1 MIDPD
6 SAHLLHTGEYA
17 QVLLNVSAD
26 PLFRSAALVAL
37 GRCGE
42 ARQVL
47 LDATQR
53 AAVGDDAVT
62 TLMLRVNLAVLDA
75 STTSG
80 TLAALELALASAS
93 AARSWRALCL
103 MHVRLVTLQLRRS
116 APSAT
121 ALQLAANKVIVV
133 ATALRSASASTKRPR
148 FACDDAA
155 SVETAAVLRHVLV
168 PLLEDERVEA
178 PLRHELL
185 RFVNVYVFLAFNST
199 PHTAGAVA
207 ALAHDIAACLR
218 ADVSPLCGFPTLLI
232 SAHIKLAAGAFEQ
245 CASLCSAAL
254 ELDGAVPPV
263 VRGNAFYVR
272 GCALLAQQQYVG
284 AMSDFDSA
292 MQCAYRF
299 SASALM
305 REVCRLA
312 IGAGDWRAAS
322 QVLGSAA
329 QQHSGG
335 GASRADLDAA
345 TAMLNL
351 ALVFRA
357 ADRPEATATML
368 KLLWESC
375 CRDRQQASAVS
386 ATEMVAVCRAV
397 PHAARTIVAASGV
410 RLHSLCDVDA
420 AAMRYWAAK
429 AALQAGQF
437 ESALALYVGAAASF
451 PIGGAQNEQ
460 RSLLSVDAVR
470 LRREL
475 IYLHLCTGDAAR
487 ALALSDEVLAAAGA
501 DPEVT
506 LLRADAMVVLGMT
519 QPALEALERLE
530 TQLADSAD
538 RRHAQLRSVARNNR
552 ALLHLRFGE
561 EASAVKL
568 LRLLVSAEPHNLP
581 AAFNYCLVARRLGA
595 AYETEAC
602 LAWLEARQLPVLDD
616 ALKFADLAARRR
628 AALDQL
634 DPRDH
639 SCVGGQ
645 PAALGRALDGVVSG
659 AVTQRAA
666 LSLDVVVLKRWC
678 TLIADPRRH
687 RQLSEARGRR

>member
-1 MIDPD
+1 MIGSDC
-6 SAHLLHTGEYA
+6 AHLLDTGEYS
-17 QVLLNVSAD
+17 QVLLRAGAD

-47 LDATQR
+47 RDA

-62 TLMLRVNLAVLDA
+62 TLMLRANLAVLDA

-133 ATALRSASASTKRPR
+133 ATALRSASTKRPR

-185 RFVNVYVFLAFNST
+185 RFVNVYVFLAFNLA
-199 PHTAGAVA
+199 PRTAGAVA
-207 ALAHDIAACLR
+207 ALAHDIAVCLR
-218 ADVSPLCGFPTLLI
+218 ADVSPLCRFPTLLI

-254 ELDGAVPPV
+254 ELDGAVPPAL
-263 VRGNAFYVR
+263 RGNAFYVR
-272 GCALLAQQQYVG
+272 GCALLAQQLYVG
-284 AMSDFDSA
+284 ALSDFDSA
-292 MQCAYRF
+292 MQCAYRY

-312 IGAGDWRAAS
+312 LGAADWRSAS

-375 CRDRQQASAVS
+375 CRDRQQASAIS

-437 ESALALYVGAAASF
+437 ESALALYVGAAAAF
-451 PIGGAQNEQ
+451 PIGAQDEQ
-460 RSLLSVDAVR
+460 QARSLLSVDGVR

-501 DPEVT
+501 DPEVA

-568 LRLLVSAEPHNLP
+568 LRLLVSAEPHNVP

-639 SCVGGQ
+639 SCVGAQ